1 MKGMGEGGRGCHI
14 AVACVE
20 EDRLTNND
28 GMRERPEGNVRG
40 TLWE

>member
-1 MKGMGEGGRGCHI
+1 MRGKREEGGAVI
-14 AVACVE
+14 VVACVE

-40 TLWE
+40 ILWE